1 MQTKE
6 RELFIDEEIV
16 RHDIR
21 RIKGFPFYEIANRQM
36 CGWAASCENERHL
49 FKRRIY

>member
-21 RIKGFPFYEIANRQM
+21 RIKALRDCKSTNVRLGRF
-36 CGWAASCENERHL
+36 L
-49 FKRRIY
+49 